1 MELAGGLRP
10 EASTR
15 RIQLTGGPQ
24 PIGVDLDRAHFAAD
38 AEANP
43 PVYGG
48 TTIQVPTRTPNSV
61 RVVGEVQKPGE
72 IELLDGDTWE
82 TLVDLA
88 GGALPTGDP
97 TSAYL
102 SNDSAR
108 LLNKSTRLK
117 PGDVLV
123 VPVRADLLAERGL
136 FVTGAVRHPGGFA
149 YATDMTVNRLLDLAG
164 GPNGLANSA
173 RMVIF
178 RRPDRMEPGADTLP
192 RIPISNLRAADGKLK
207 PVALRPFDSVY
218 VPVIIGVVRVSGQV
232 QRPGFV
238 PFEPGKL
245 ASYYIAVAG
254 DYLSTANR
262 VGVVVRNRVTG
273 ETISSSPDALV
284 QDGDEVVV
292 TPQGGARD

>member
-1 MELAGGLRP
+1 M
-10 EASTR
+10 
-15 RIQLTGGPQ
+15 
-24 PIGVDLDRAHFAAD
+24 
-38 AEANP
+38 
-43 PVYGG
+43 
-48 TTIQVPTRTPNSV
+48 PNSV

-82 TLVDLA
+82 TLVGLA

-108 LLNKSTRLK
+108 LLDKSSRLK

-123 VPVRADLLAERGL
+123 VPIRSDLLAERGL
-136 FVTGAVRHPGGFA
+136 FVTGAVRRPGGFA

-164 GPNGLANSA
+164 GPNGLANNA

-207 PVALRPFDSVY
+207 PVVLRPFDSVY

-238 PFEPGKL
+238 PFEPGKP

-262 VGVVVRNRVTG
+262 VGVVIRNRVTG

-284 QDGDEVVV
+284 QDGDEVAV
-292 TPQGGARD
+292 TPQGGVRD